1 MQPRETIGYGSI
13 ACVLTLFAT
22 SIAVLFVCASLPRI
36 LSDDIS
42 GTTTLAA
49 DLNPFNDGFIR
60 MFRASYNM
68 VTILSIPAT
77 YATAFGFIFAY
88 GRVITAMA
96 KSSLF
101 PAVFTKTYGHY
112 QTPYVA
118 FIAGSII
125 GYALCILVFFVPVVS
140 SYLFNI
146 CILSGFI
153 AYISQ
158 FVGFILFRIR
168 HSTQERL
175 FVSPLGIPGA
185 IYGIL
190 VFTLSSISIIGF
202 QRDRSIAFITLS
214 IGVVVYTIYYFLYA
228 KMRQRFSPEEKFIFV
243 LQIVKC
249 KFLPIFI
256 HLSCIIF
263 FAFKLIRIFHY
274 HFFCNTFLYYLHINL
289 SNVTPY

>member
-1 MQPRETIGYGSI
+1 M
-13 ACVLTLFAT
+13 
-22 SIAVLFVCASLPRI
+22 CASLPRI
-36 LSDDIS
+36 PSADDIIS
-42 GTTTLAA
+42 LAA
-49 DLNPFNDGFIR
+49 DLNPLNDGFIR
-60 MFRASYNM
+60 MFRASANM
-68 VTILSIPAT
+68 VTILSLPAT

-101 PAVFTKTYGHY
+101 PPIFTKTYGY
-112 QTPYVA
+112 YETPYVA
-118 FIAGSII
+118 FIVGSLI
-125 GYALCILVFFVPVVS
+125 GYALCILTYFDPRIT

-168 HSTQERL
+168 HATQERL

-185 IYGIL
+185 VYGIL
-190 VFTLSSISIIGF
+190 VFTLSSISVIGF
-202 QRDRSIAFITLS
+202 QEDHNIAVITLL
-214 IGVVVYTIYYFLYA
+214 IGIIIYTIYYFLYA

-249 KFLPIFI
+249 KIIIIIIITFLHKPI
-256 HLSCIIF
+256 
-263 FAFKLIRIFHY
+263 R
-274 HFFCNTFLYYLHINL
+274 HFFPL
-289 SNVTPY
+289 